1 MGSVGP
7 LLSPSAMVVVAVSS
21 MVISAH
27 VWSARAH
34 IAYQLERWG
43 RHCSEKTM
51 ELFRRS
57 ILRIPPRQMKLKSA
71 GSSRLE
77 KQMAKEAQLQQ
88 AVFERS
94 RLAASSYLLNACC
107 PWMGLILFLRIFLLL
122 VLGVPASESLAIMLG
137 LYCVMLLGSSGA
149 LVLTTFLLD
158 VLSVTCYAMI
168 FVALFFIPGPPQV
181 LLMAPVRFAARAM
194 FGLVSANTKLTVL
207 CNIPISLVNIYKLR
221 EASGI
226 FRTAGGQDPDH
237 FPLAIACEVLSYLA
251 VVMMALVIQQMF
263 MDKVEGEMIAADMD
277 NSIRSKKKLLSVL
290 CDAHV
295 MLGHD
300 FRILGR
306 CIQLSQ
312 MLMTGFGPKSKGLEG
327 TVFTT
332 LLAEIDQIRFRD
344 FVAVS
349 AGNENDDD
357 KISLSSRQSQSS
369 RTPTHSG
376 FVRHPSPATSL
387 HVNIRDAAGVKF
399 PIELFHVVVCNMRN
413 PSEPPS
419 HLIGIREQPN
429 GHEISTSFQKL
440 GFTSEE
446 EPGAALGEADV
457 SAPCSA
463 EPQTRVL
470 SDLLPNKKATG
481 SSSSQASSASG
492 SSRGSSRAVPL
503 DQADL
508 PWIQRI
514 EFQFDGMS
522 DGFPLQQAKI
532 YFHSLAT
539 TESSACPTMKDCLR
553 ESRWPQ
559 FRGWVQKAIND
570 GMAGHGENFHPTESA
585 VALQWPGRAGTVLCA
600 DEVQFRVEVQD
611 KTEDLKIV
619 HKTSQASRHTES
631 TEPTEDAG
639 EEEEEAESVAVWATM
654 SGFHQYRNHE
664 KKHSS
669 RPAQSEGQA
678 PTLAAIQEHDRRMS
692 RASIQDIL
700 ENQPRQEISQ
710 GATLRRRRS

>member
-1 MGSVGP
+1 MGSVDP
-7 LLSPSAMVVVAVSS
+7 LLSPGTIVVVTVSS
-21 MVISAH
+21 VVISAH

-34 IAYQLERWG
+34 IANQVERWS
-43 RHCSEKTM
+43 RHCSEKTT
-51 ELFRRS
+51 ELFRRT
-57 ILRIPPRQMKLKSA
+57 ILRTPPRQLKLKSA

-77 KQMAKEAQLQQ
+77 KQMAKAAQLQQ

-94 RLAASSYLLNACC
+94 RVVACSFLLNAVC
-107 PWMGLILFLRIFLLL
+107 PWIGLFLFLRIFLLL
-122 VLGVPASESLAIMLG
+122 VMGVPASESLAIGLG
-137 LYCVMLLGSSGA
+137 LYCVTLLGSSGA

-158 VLSVTCYAMI
+158 VLSVACYAML
-168 FVALFFIPGPPQV
+168 FVALCFIPGPPQV
-181 LLMAPVRFAARAM
+181 LLMAPVRFWARAM

-207 CNIPISLVNIYKLR
+207 CNIPISFVNIYKLR

-226 FRTAGGQDPDH
+226 FRTAGRQDPDH
-237 FPLAIACEVLSYLA
+237 FPLAIACEVLSYMA
-251 VVMMALVIQQMF
+251 VVMMALVIQKMF
-263 MDKVEGEMIAADMD
+263 KDKVEGEFVAADME
-277 NSIRSKKKLLSVL
+277 NSISSKKKMLSVL

-312 MLMTGFGPKSKGLEG
+312 MLMTGFGPNSKGLQG

-332 LLAEIDQIRFRD
+332 LLTEIDQTRFRD

-357 KISLSSRQSQSS
+357 KISLQSQSS

-376 FVRHPSPATSL
+376 CFERHSSPAKSL

-419 HLIGIREQPN
+419 HLIGIREQPC

-440 GFTSEE
+440 GSTREE
-446 EPGAALGEADV
+446 EPGAALGEAHV
-457 SAPCSA
+457 SAPGSA

-470 SDLLPNKKATG
+470 SDLLPNKKATS
-481 SSSSQASSASG
+481 SSSSQASSGSG
-492 SSRGSSRAVPL
+492 SSRGGSRAEKL

-514 EFQFDGMS
+514 EFQFDGMA

-532 YFHSLAT
+532 YFDSHAT
-539 TESSACPTMKDCLR
+539 TESSTCPTMKDWLR

-559 FRGWVQKAIND
+559 FRGWVQNAIND
-570 GMAGHGENFHPTESA
+570 GMAGHGNTFHPTESA
-585 VALQWPGRAGTVLCA
+585 VALQWPGRAGMVLCA
-600 DEVQFRVEVQD
+600 EEVQFRVEVLD
-611 KTEDLKIV
+611 KTEDLKV
-619 HKTSQASRHTES
+619 EQKTPQAGLRTES
-631 TEPTEDAG
+631 TEQAEDAG

-654 SGFHQYRNHE
+654 LGFHQYRNHE

-669 RPAQSEGQA
+669 RPAQSQGQV
-678 PTLAAIQEHDRRMS
+678 PTLAAIQEHDRRMF
-692 RASIQDIL
+692 RASMQNIL
-700 ENQPRQEISQ
+700 ENQPRQESSQ
-710 GATLRRRRS
+710 ETTTLRRRSS